1 MFPVVLTVRFVSLI
15 LCVYPHYRFDVQ
27 STCEVAEGV
36 PRNTLAAPDR
46 LAELSVVFPRLAAGP
61 QRIQPSGPWVHRSCR
76 KQESRG
82 RPRLSSAGREHAAF
96 CD

>member
-15 LCVYPHYRFDVQ
+15 LCVYPHYRLDVQ

-46 LAELSVVFPRLAAGP
+46 LAELSVVFSRLAAGS
-61 QRIQPSGPWVHRSCR
+61 QRIQPSGAWVHRSRR
-76 KQESRG
+76 KQESCG
-82 RPRLSSAGREHAAF
+82 RQSLSSAGREQVAF